1 MPSMKLLATLLCT
14 ILLAAA
20 PAPPG
25 ANLSLASSF
34 IASGGGPGSFS
45 SVRAFN
51 ALVGAD
57 AVIAN
62 QRQLVAAYGQDN
74 ANQFIHVFDYAIADA
89 WQLAGKHNVS
99 IPPAAQSGGQ
109 GLATQLVQAGIGNGT
124 TFDNDVFF
132 TGLFGSKIAG
142 QVALDVNA
150 KFGASSWTTF
160 GEMSDQFFRTIGQ
173 AVGMKV

>member
-1 MPSMKLLATLLCT
+1 MKLLATLLCT
-14 ILLAAA
+14 VLLAAA

-25 ANLSLASSF
+25 ANLPLASSF

-62 QRQLVAAYGQDN
+62 QRQLVAAYGQDK
-74 ANQFIHVFDYAIADA
+74 ANQFVQIFDYAIADA
-89 WQLAGKHNVS
+89 WQLAGRSNIS
-99 IPPAAQSGGQ
+99 IPAPAQTGGQ
-109 GLATQLVQAGIGNGT
+109 ALATQLVQAGIGSGT

-132 TGLFGSKIAG
+132 TGLFGSRIAG

-150 KFGASSWTTF
+150 KFGPGSWIDF
-160 GEMSDQFFRTIGQ
+160 GEMADQFFRTIGQ
-173 AVGMKV
+173 TVGMKV